1 MTIGETVKSI
11 IEPVLANSWSVELP
25 PDPAFPAITF
35 EIDSI
40 PETDWVLGGGYTQ
53 HVVTVTTFS
62 YTKVELMSLVG
73 QIHAAF
79 ETVTGFITEEESGD
93 AVFEDL
99 AGVYAYFQDFRIRTS
114 TY

>member
-53 HVVTVTTFS
+53 HIVTITTFS
-62 YTKVELMSLVG
+62 HTKSELMALVN
-73 QIHAAF
+73 QIHVAF
-79 ETVTGFITEEESGD
+79 EAVTGFITEEESGD

>member
-1 MTIGETVKSI
+1 MTIGETVKSVI
-11 IEPVLANSWSVELP
+11 GPVLENSWAVELP
-25 PDPAFPAITF
+25 PDPVFPAITF
-35 EIDSI
+35 EIDST
-40 PETDWVLGGGYTQ
+40 PERDWVLGGGYTQ

-62 YTKVELMSLVG
+62 YTKAELMSLVG
-73 QIHAAF
+73 QIHLAF
-79 ETVTGFITEEESGD
+79 EAVTGFITEEESGD

>member
-1 MTIGETVKSI
+1 MTIWTTINTTLTS
-11 IEPVLANSWSVELP
+11 VLANTWAVELP
-25 PDPAFPAITF
+25 PEPIFPAIVF
-35 EIDSI
+35 EIDSV
-40 PETDWVLGGGYTQ
+40 PESGWVLGGGYTQ

-62 YTKVELMSLVG
+62 HTKAELMSLVN
-73 QIHAAF
+73 QVHVAF
-79 ETVTGFITEEESGD
+79 EAVTGFITEEESGD